1 MPHIAKAAG
10 LKISAVYRAQSQ
22 LSSAAFDRDG
32 PLVAVKLRFG
42 PYMSIRGN
50 HNGLNGVLHC
60 K

>member
-10 LKISAVYRAQSQ
+10 LKISAVCRAQSQ
-22 LSSAAFDRDG
+22 LSSAAFDRAG
-32 PLVAVKLRFG
+32 PLVAELRFG

-50 HNGLNGVLHC
+50 HNGLKGVLHC